1 MYRDL
6 RRRAYTVV
14 ELIVVLMITAVVLA
28 IALPR
33 GQRVLDRIT
42 VHAAASDVAA
52 TLSAARALAIIGHA
66 SVAIDVDSASG
77 VLRIRRGVE
86 LLMAR
91 NVGLAHGV
99 ELAGTRDSMTY
110 DGRGL
115 GHGAANL
122 SLIVRRRTAV
132 ETVFVSRLGRVR

>member
-1 MYRDL
+1 MVPQCQ
-6 RRRAYTVV
+6 RRAYTVL
-14 ELIVVLMITAVVLA
+14 ELIVVLMITGIVLA

-52 TLSAARALAIIGHA
+52 TLGAARALAILGHA

-77 VLRIRRGVE
+77 VLRARRGQE
-86 LLMAR
+86 LLLAR
-91 NVGLAHGV
+91 NVGSAHGV
-99 ELAGTRDSMTY
+99 ELTATRDSLTY

-115 GHGAANL
+115 GRGAANL
-122 SLIVRRRTAV
+122 SVIVRRRTAV